1 MKKILK
7 GMAFVALAAALA
19 CACKPDNNGDN
30 AMSEEE
36 KALKAVVEQYV
47 PGVIYEIYGNLAD
60 ETETLWKQLVALRDA
75 SSPSQADIDKA
86 CATFLE
92 AREWWEKSEA
102 FLFGAAT
109 TFGIDPHID
118 SWPLDKDKLALSLSN
133 AEVIAHLA
141 EEGAGAAD
149 ELGAASLGFHGIE
162 FILFRNGKNR
172 TQAALQGVEDDEAF
186 AGRTVTGKS
195 ELVFAAAVAED
206 LYNSCAQLQVSWD
219 PDAPKARQDLIEA
232 LELNCTVEGSDM
244 TFGENL
250 LGAAAAGST
259 YATWQEAAAKSI
271 LSGSAAIA
279 DEVANTKIGT
289 AHYVGSDGYDA
300 DYIESPY
307 SQRSYV
313 DFRDNIL
320 SIQYSL
326 YGDTGATTPGQH
338 SLMTFLGTYKY
349 AGASQLQADLEAAL
363 KALQACIDSGVPFVV
378 NPQAEVAGKAIVAVN
393 KLCDDLGDAADW
405 IVKL

>member
-1 MKKILK
+1 MKKIIK
-7 GMAFVALAAALA
+7 GLAFVAMAAALA

-30 AMSEEE
+30 TMSEEE

-47 PGVIYEIYGNLAD
+47 PNVIYDIYGNLAD

-75 SSPSQADIDKA
+75 SNLSQADIDKA
-86 CATFLE
+86 CKTFLE
-92 AREWWEKSEA
+92 AREYWEKSEA

-133 AEVIAHLA
+133 EEVISHL
-141 EEGAGAAD
+141 ESEGADAAD

-162 FILFRNGKNR
+162 FILFREGKNR
-172 TQAALQGVEDDEAF
+172 TVAALQGNEDDEAF
-186 AGRTVTGKS
+186 VGRTVSGKN
-195 ELVFAAAVAED
+195 ELIFAAAVVED
-206 LYNSCAQLQVSWD
+206 LYRSCAQLQVSWD
-219 PDAPKARQDLIEA
+219 PDAPKVRQDLVEE
-232 LELNCTVEGSDM
+232 LELSCTVEGSDL

-259 YATWQEAAAKSI
+259 YSTWQEAAAKSI
-271 LSGSAAIA
+271 LNGSAGIA

-289 AHYVGSDGYDA
+289 AHYVNSAGYDA

-307 SQRSYV
+307 SQRSYY

-326 YGDTGATTPGQH
+326 YGAAGATTPGQH

-349 AGASQLQADLEAAL
+349 SGAAQLDSDLQAAV

-378 NPQAEVAGKAIVAVN
+378 NPQAELAEKAIVAVN